1 VNVTEYKSF
10 FINLLKTVKMIELNI
25 FILGTTTF
33 NKKVVF
39 TLTFTVKTIFKIDI
53 KVAVE
58 LVSLLNQV
66 YAIVV
71 VNHFLSGVCFLM

>member
-1 VNVTEYKSF
+1 
-10 FINLLKTVKMIELNI
+10 MIELNI

-39 TLTFTVKTIFKIDI
+39 TLTFTVKIAFRIDI